1 MSYKSL
7 RDFLI
12 RLEAEGELRRVS
24 RPVSTVLEMTE
35 IQIRLLA
42 EGGPAVLFEKPV
54 MADGSISPMPVL
66 VNLFGTVKR
75 VALGITMGGLAPQD
89 ENDGNGART
98 DADALRNVGAALAFL
113 RQPEPPAGLKDA
125 MELLPFAQTVMAMRP
140 STHRIGTAPA
150 QEIVLKGDEVD
161 LSKLPVQTCWPGEP
175 APLITWPLV
184 VTKGPSGTKED
195 DFNLGI
201 YRMQVIGRNR
211 TIMRWLAH
219 RGGAQHHQR
228 WKKEKREPLPA
239 AVVIGADPGT
249 ILAAVTPVPDTLSE
263 YHFAGLLRGRKVE
276 LVDCK
281 TVPLKVP
288 AESEIVLE
296 GHVSLDDYADE
307 GPYGDHTGYY
317 NSVET
322 FPVFT
327 VSAIT
332 MRRDPIYL
340 STFTGRPPDEPSVLG
355 EALNEVFIPLLQ
367 QQFPEIVDFWL
378 PPEGCSYR
386 IAVVSMKKAYPGHAK
401 RVMMGAW
408 SYLRQ
413 FMYTK
418 WVIVVDDDINARDWK
433 DVMWAVS
440 TRMDPA
446 RDITLIE
453 NTPIDYLDFA
463 SPQSGLGSKIGLDAT
478 NKQPPET
485 TREWGEKIRMTDDV
499 IERVDAMWADLGL
512 PGSGNRIWK

>member
-12 RLEAEGELRRVS
+12 RLEAAGELVRVPH
-24 RPVSTVLEMTE
+24 PVSTVLEMTE
-35 IQIRLLA
+35 IQTRLLA

-54 MADGSISPMPVL
+54 QADGSISSTPVL

-75 VALGITMGGLAPQD
+75 VAMGVTLGG
-89 ENDGNGART
+89 EERT
-98 DADALRNVGAALAFL
+98 DAEALREVGKTLAFL
-113 RQPEPPAGLKDA
+113 RQPEPPAGIKDA
-125 MELLPFAQTVMAMRP
+125 MEMLPFAQTVMAMRP
-140 STHRIGTAPA
+140 STRSIGTAPA
-150 QEIVLKGDEVD
+150 QEIVLKGDAVD
-161 LSKLPVQTCWPGEP
+161 LSALPIQTCWPGEP

-184 VTKGPSGTKED
+184 VTRGPSASKED

-201 YRMQVIGRNR
+201 YRMQVIGKNR

-228 WKKEKREPLPA
+228 WKKEKREPLPV

-249 ILAAVTPVPDTLSE
+249 ILAAVTPVPETLSE
-263 YHFAGLLRGRKVE
+263 YHFAGLLRGKKVE

-281 TVPLKVP
+281 TIPLKVP

-317 NSVET
+317 NSVEK

-340 STFTGRPPDEPSVLG
+340 STFTGRPPDEPSILG

-401 RVMMGAW
+401 RVMLGVW

-446 RDITLIE
+446 RDITIIE

-463 SPQSGLGSKIGLDAT
+463 SPESGLGSKIGLDAT

-485 TREWGEKIRMTDDV
+485 KREWGEKIAMSDDV
-499 IERVDAMWADLGL
+499 VKRVDDMWAELGL
-512 PGSGNRIWK
+512 PGSG